1 MFMTFCLLGLFS
13 DFTLW
18 KTDRPKI
25 DNFSPKSCQSNRA
38 VKKSRL
44 KKTWPPSSPE
54 NGSQLGWYVSFGLW
68 PSFRDLFL
76 TFYIRKML
84 FSSNSLIPPK
94 SQFSRFFLKRTS
106 SLRSNSVTR
115 HVNCNKTKIG
125 GKYPN

>member
-13 DFTLW
+13 DFTLL

-76 TFYIRKML
+76 TFYIPNML

-94 SQFSRFFLKRTS
+94 ISIFQIFFKKNLKLAVKQCYQTGQFNR
-106 SLRSNSVTR
+106 
-115 HVNCNKTKIG
+115 TKIG
-125 GKYPN
+125 GKYQN